1 MANTIDRNDLRASVE
16 AATGGRVTVLYT
28 EKGQPSYMY
37 KVPRFNREDIDPGL
51 GAGAHPMFV
60 MDGVEKNHR
69 YIGVFPG
76 TVRNGELISLP
87 GVDPEASRNIDDFLG
102 LARANGPGWGLM
114 TNTDW
119 AGLSHWCWANGFLP
133 RGNTNHGR
141 SHEQRFE
148 TATRQDGAAPGL
160 SSGTA
165 RTLAGSGPASWRHDN
180 TPWGIADLCGNV
192 WEWSPGM
199 RLVDGEVQVIK
210 DNDAALGEIDLSEA
224 SSMWRAIDGETG
236 NLVAPGTSTAVK
248 LASSGTDN
256 YTLVISSGSDIES
269 MTNPGSS
276 PVSAAAIEKLKLYG
290 VYPVGEGLG
299 GAGLWHNLDGE
310 RVPRRGGGWN
320 IGSRAG
326 VFALILINSRAYAY
340 SSNGARPAFAV

>member
-1 MANTIDRNDLRASVE
+1 MTNTIDRNDLRASVE

-37 KVPRFNREDIDPGL
+37 KLPRFNREDIDPGL
-51 GAGAHPMFV
+51 GAGTHPMFI

-76 TVRNGELISLP
+76 TVRDGELLSLP
-87 GVDPEASRNIDDFLG
+87 GVDPEASRNFDSFLSA
-102 LARANGPGWGLM
+102 ARANGPGWGLM

-119 AGLSHWCWANGFLP
+119 AGLSHWCWANDFLP
-133 RGNTNHGR
+133 RGNTDHGR
-141 SHEQRFE
+141 SHAQKFE
-148 TATRQDGAAPGL
+148 AATRQDGQSPGL
-160 SSGTA
+160 SSGSA
-165 RTLAGSGPASWRHDN
+165 RTLTGSGPAGWRHDN

-210 DNDAALGEIDLSEA
+210 DNDAALSEIDLSEA
-224 SSMWRAIDGETG
+224 SSLWRAIDGETG
-236 NLVAPGTSTAVK
+236 TLVAPGSTNAVK

-269 MTNPGSS
+269 MTNPGTS
-276 PVSAAAIEKLKLYG
+276 PASAAAIEVLKLHG

-299 GAGLWHNLDGE
+299 GAGLWHNLEGE
-310 RVPRRGGGWN
+310 RVPRRGGNWDG
-320 IGSRAG
+320 GSRSG
-326 VFALILINSRAYAY
+326 VFALTLLNSRTAAGSYI
-340 SSNGARPAFAV
+340 GARPAFAV

>member
-1 MANTIDRNDLRASVE
+1 MASKLDRNDLRASVE

-28 EKGQPSYMY
+28 EKGQASYMY
-37 KVPRFNREDIDPGL
+37 KVPLFNREDIDPGL
-51 GAGAHPMFV
+51 GDGAHPMFI

-69 YIGVFPG
+69 YIGAFPG
-76 TVRNGELISLP
+76 TVRDGELISLP
-87 GVDPEASRNIDDFLG
+87 GVEPAASRNIDDFLS

-114 TNTDW
+114 TNSDW

-133 RGNTNHGR
+133 RGNTDYGR
-141 SHEQRFE
+141 SHEQKFE
-148 TATRQDGAAPGL
+148 TATRQDGLAPG

-165 RTLAGSGPASWRHDN
+165 RTLTGSGPVSWRHDN

-210 DNDAALGEIDLSEA
+210 DNDAALSEIDLSEA
-224 SSMWRAIDGETG
+224 SSLWRAIDGETG
-236 NLVAPGTSTAVK
+236 SLVAPGSSGTVK
-248 LASSGTDN
+248 LASSGTDD
-256 YTLVISSGSDIES
+256 YALVISSGSEVES

-276 PVSAAAIEKLKLYG
+276 PASESAIAVLKLHG

-299 GAGLWHNLDGE
+299 GAGLWHDLEGE
-310 RVPRRGGGWN
+310 RVPRRGGHWN
-320 IGSRAG
+320 DGSRAG
-326 VFALILINSRAYAY
+326 VFALTLYYSRTNAY
-340 SSNGARPAFAV
+340 SHLGARPAFAV